1 MARRGVSR
9 FAARFVPILLL
20 AVSAVSARAD
30 QKAER
35 LESTYL
41 DAFSPKLG
49 KAHVVEVPLVP
60 REGAEL
66 VMAKQEHMKRL
77 GFLRAPFGRED
88 RGYEARV
95 LSELALRR
103 ATAKEVAA
111 GKVKYIGLATRYA
124 DKYGAVR
131 GDGKAAIIGDLVL
144 KDPRTGRVE
153 GIFEVQLKGVD
164 TGLRPNGVQKQHTH
178 GTGAEKVDEAVRQAL
193 MSEYLLE
200 NGVKATDWLAVIR
213 LGERVEYQ
221 HEDGSGRGS
230 YESGLLVRAGNFLRI
245 AHLQHFK
252 NNKKLLREL
261 VAHVNREASREL
273 GRRKLMPL
281 DQLYRHLLFRK
292 AHDLTDMYWAR
303 AVHGSL
309 TIDNIGLFEHLDLGT
324 THTVDGKDSKFLNW
338 RLSPGYAAEAPA
350 VLAWHYEG
358 GPGYQGALHE
368 LLRSVARTPEELRR
382 LDSMRGRYIGNQ
394 EMRDRM
400 VVKALT
406 HAGFDADDLA
416 ALERKGQRANRQRFR
431 DALEPLVY
439 SSADDYGT
447 FDVFAVMSN
456 LIEIAA
462 SDEPL
467 DQRVQRLR
475 TILGRRGGTVDY
487 SDYIARELVVAT
499 ERLLSP
505 RLRRL
510 SPGAR
515 RAKLRL
521 MSAEARRINKPVS
534 LIGQQH
540 ASSSQFLRRMETL
553 TREGKGARLRAESR
567 AWVRENTRTGAQSP
581 GAVAMRLRRGELHRL
596 DAARVVLTSMEENG
610 VKMEEISDGVDDTLR
625 VTVSGARGAAY
636 DMTIELNGQEQAR
649 SGRRTARG
657 YVFEVPLREPLAS
670 VRATFV
676 NTRTGKAVD
685 NAGFGF
691 GRGTEWALGSPLV
704 RAELAAYADRRGWQ
718 REGADPAEVEAV
730 SRRRATATRTAAART
745 AASKAKR
752 VKRTPPAA
760 RLAPPLIRD
769 AHAFRTAKLRSQ
781 QTQSA
786 RPRGA
791 TRPRSQTSAARRAAR

>member
-1 MARRGVSR
+1 MACRGLSR

-20 AVSAVSARAD
+20 AVSAVPARAER
-30 QKAER
+30 KAQR
-35 LESTYL
+35 LETTYR
-41 DAFSPKLG
+41 DAFSPELG

-60 REGAEL
+60 REGAQL

-88 RGYEARV
+88 KGYEARV

-103 ATAKEVAA
+103 ATDAEVAA

-124 DKYGAVR
+124 DAHGSAR
-131 GDGKAAIIGDLVL
+131 GDGKAAIVGDLVL
-144 KDPRTGRVE
+144 KDARTGRIE

-164 TGLRPNGVQKQHTH
+164 TGLRPNGVEKKHTH
-178 GTGAEKVDEAVRQAL
+178 GTGAERVDEAVRQAL

-213 LGERVEYQ
+213 LGERVEYE

-230 YESGLLVRAGNFLRI
+230 YESGLLVRAGNLLRI

-252 NNKKLLREL
+252 RDPKLLREL

-273 GRRKLMPL
+273 GRRTLMPL

-292 AHDLTDMYWAR
+292 AHDLADMYWAR

-324 THTVDGKDSKFLNW
+324 THTVDGKNSTFLKW
-338 RLSPGYAAEAPA
+338 RMSPGYAAEAPA
-350 VLAWHYEG
+350 VLAWYYEG

-368 LLRSVARTPEELRR
+368 LLRSVARSPGELRR
-382 LDSMRGRYIGNQ
+382 LDAMRGRWLGNQ

-416 ALERKGQRANRQRFR
+416 ALERGGQRANRQRFR
-431 DALEPLVY
+431 DSLEQLVY
-439 SSADDYGT
+439 GNVDDVGT
-447 FDVFAVMSN
+447 FDVFNVMAN
-456 LIEIAA
+456 LVEITA

-467 DQRVQRLR
+467 DERVQRLG
-475 TILGRRGGTVDY
+475 TIMRRRGGTTDY
-487 SDYIARELVVAT
+487 THYIARGLILAT
-499 ERLLSP
+499 EPLLKT
-505 RLRRL
+505 RLRGL

-521 MSAEARRINKPVS
+521 MTGEARRINRPVS

-567 AWVRENTRTGAQSP
+567 AWVRENTRTGAQSA
-581 GAVAMRLRRGELHRL
+581 GAVATRLRRGELRRL
-596 DAARVVLTSMEENG
+596 DTARVVLTSMEENG
-610 VKMEEISDGVDDTLR
+610 VRMEEISDGADDTLR
-625 VTVSGARGAAY
+625 VTISGARGAAW
-636 DMTIELNGQEQAR
+636 DMTLELNGQEQVR
-649 SGRRTARG
+649 RGRRTARG
-657 YVFEVPLREPLAS
+657 YVFEVPIREPLAS

-676 NTRTGKAVD
+676 DTRTGKAVD

-704 RAELAAYADRRGWQ
+704 RAELAAYADRRGRQ
-718 REGADPAEVEAV
+718 REGADPAEIEAV
-730 SRRRATATRTAAART
+730 SRRGATATRTASGKARRVEPKAA
-745 AASKAKR
+745 
-752 VKRTPPAA
+752 
-760 RLAPPLIRD
+760 APRRGLPVIRD
-769 AHAFRTAKLRSQ
+769 ARAFRIAKLRSLH
-781 QTQSA
+781 TQGA

-791 TRPRSQTSAARRAAR
+791 TRPRSPTSAARRAAR

>member
-1 MARRGVSR
+1 MARRGLSR
-9 FAARFVPILLL
+9 VAARFVPILLI

-30 QKAER
+30 QKAQR

-60 REGAEL
+60 REGAQL

-103 ATAKEVAA
+103 ATPQEVAA

-124 DKYGAVR
+124 DRHGSAR
-131 GDGKAAIIGDLVL
+131 GDGKAAIVGDLVL
-144 KDPRTGRVE
+144 KDPRTGRIE

-164 TGLRPNGVQKQHTH
+164 TGLRPNGIQKKHTH
-178 GTGAEKVDEAVRQAL
+178 GTGAEKVEEAVRQAL
-193 MSEYLLE
+193 MSEYLLA

-213 LGERVEYQ
+213 LGDRVEYE
-221 HEDGSGRGS
+221 HEDGRGRGS
-230 YESGLLVRAGNFLRI
+230 YESGLLVRAGNLLRI
-245 AHLQHFK
+245 AHLQHFT
-252 NNKKLLREL
+252 NNPKLLREL

-273 GRRKLMPL
+273 GRSKLMPL

-292 AHDLTDMYWAR
+292 ADDLADMYWAR
-303 AVHGSL
+303 AVHGSV
-309 TIDNIGLFEHLDLGT
+309 TIDNVGLFEHLDLGT
-324 THTVDGKDSKFLNW
+324 THTVDGKDSKALAW
-338 RLSPGYAAEAPA
+338 RMSPGYAAEPPS
-350 VLAWHYEG
+350 VLAWYYEG
-358 GPGYQGALHE
+358 GPGYHGALHD
-368 LLRSVARTPEELRR
+368 LLRNVARSPQELER
-382 LDSMRGRYIGNQ
+382 LDRMRGRYIGNQ

-431 DALEPLVY
+431 AALEQLVFGNVE
-439 SSADDYGT
+439 DVGT
-447 FDVFAVMSN
+447 FDVFNVMSN
-456 LIEIAA
+456 LVDITA
-462 SDEPL
+462 SDQPL
-467 DQRVQRLR
+467 AERVQRLR
-475 TILGRRGGTVDY
+475 EVMGRRGGKLDY
-487 SDYIARELVVAT
+487 SHYIARELIAAT
-499 ERLLSP
+499 DRLLNA
-505 RLRRL
+505 RLRGL
-510 SPGAR
+510 SPNAR

-521 MSAEARRINKPVS
+521 MTGEARRINKPVS

-540 ASSSQFLRRMETL
+540 ASSSPFLRRMETL
-553 TREGKGARLRAESR
+553 TREGKGARVRAETR
-567 AWVRENTRTGAQSP
+567 AWVRENTRTGSESP
-581 GAVAMRLRRGELHRL
+581 GAVATRLRRGELHRL

-625 VTVSGARGAAY
+625 ITISGGRGATW
-636 DMTIELNGQEQAR
+636 DMTLELNGQEQVR
-649 SGRRTARG
+649 RGRRTGRG
-657 YVFEVPLREPLAS
+657 YVFEVPIREPLAS

-676 NTRTGKAVD
+676 DTRTGKAVD

-718 REGADPAEVEAV
+718 RDGADPAEIEAV
-730 SRRRATATRTAAART
+730 SGRRATATARI
-745 AASKAKR
+745 AASKARR
-752 VKRTPPAA
+752 VKPKPAA
-760 RLAPPLIRD
+760 PRRRLPFIGD
-769 AHAFRTAKLRSQ
+769 AHAFRTAKLRSL
-781 QTQSA
+781 QSA

-791 TRPRSQTSAARRAAR
+791 SRPRSPTSAARRAVR